1 MIEKLLEAPF
11 LPNHHCL
18 RSSMRRAMERR
29 RMSTTASPIKN
40 KKHARKIPAIAPEES
55 WWEVVAPVVLDVV
68 DGSLGELPMPV

>member
-1 MIEKLLEAPF
+1 
-11 LPNHHCL
+11 
-18 RSSMRRAMERR
+18 
-29 RMSTTASPIKN
+29 MSTTASPIKN